1 MSLEWIHENPPYWD
15 GGKAGIVG
23 NAPPGIFELSAYGD
37 GDMLPGEWW
46 RVEQAGTV
54 LGYGWM
60 DTTWGDAEILL
71 AVDLS
76 AQRKGVG
83 AFILDRLDEEAVARG
98 LNYLY
103 NQVRESHPDPDGVT
117 KWLEKRGFAMSHD
130 DRLLR
135 RSVKPRRSSP

>member
-15 GGKAGIVG
+15 GAKAGIVG
-23 NAPPGIFELSAYGD
+23 SAPPGIFELSDYAD

-46 RVEQAGTV
+46 RVEQDGSV

-71 AVDLS
+71 AVDPS

-83 AFILDRLDEEAVARG
+83 GFILDRLDEEAASRG

-103 NQVRESHPDPDGVT
+103 NQVRESHPDPEGIT
-117 KWLEKRGFAMSHD
+117 KWLEKRGFATSHD

-135 RSVKPRRSSP
+135 RSVKPHRPSR

>member
-15 GGKAGIVG
+15 HGKAGIVG
-23 NAPPGIFELSAYGD
+23 NAPAGIFEFSAYGE

-46 RVEQAGTV
+46 RVEEDGSV

-71 AVDLS
+71 AVDPG
-76 AQRKGVG
+76 AQGKGVG
-83 AFILDRLDEEAVARG
+83 SFIVERLDGEAASRG

-103 NQVRESHPDPDGVT
+103 NQVRESHPDPEGIT
-117 KWLEKRGFAMSHD
+117 TWLEKRGFAMSHD

-135 RSVKPRRSSP
+135 RSVKPQGSTP

>member
-15 GGKAGIVG
+15 EDKAAIVG
-23 NAPPGIFELSAYGD
+23 NAPTGIFDFAAYGK
-37 GDMLPGEWW
+37 GDMVPGEWW
-46 RVEQAGTV
+46 RVEEDGAI

-71 AVDLS
+71 AVDP
-76 AQRKGVG
+76 AHRNRGVG
-83 AFILDRLDEEAVARG
+83 TFILDRLETAAGERG

-103 NQVRESHPDPDGVT
+103 NQVRDTHPDPEGIT
-117 KWLEKRGFAMSHD
+117 KWLEQRGFAISHD

-135 RSVKPRRSSP
+135 RSVKR